1 MNSIYIIF
9 ICVFL
14 IFIIKRSLYGT
25 SYIENYTNTPLLDI
39 KNTDVY
45 VLYIPKREIYIK
57 NIINKLFLN
66 PKYIRG
72 VNKNELNK
80 EKLIKNGIISKYWD
94 ESQKFNLGRTAC
106 HIGHISILER
116 FLSTDK
122 KYALIYEDDIKVNL
136 SNINTL
142 KYKIK
147 IILKNIP
154 SDADIVY
161 LSFCWEECDKME
173 RVNSIFYKSYKPLCR
188 HHYLVSQNGARIILN
203 NTKLLKAPG
212 DNTISNLILNKK
224 LVSYN
229 VNPHFYAIR
238 QNREKLGSN
247 LDNNSIYKICRN
259 GKI

>member
-80 EKLIKNGIISKYWD
+80 EDLIKNGVISKNWS
-94 ESQKFNLGRTAC
+94 ENGNININFNFGRVACFMGHTLILKKFL
-106 HIGHISILER
+106 L
-116 FLSTDK
+116 TDK

-147 IILKNIP
+147 TILKNIP

-161 LSFCWEECDKME
+161 LSFCWEDCDRMGK
-173 RVNSIFYKSYKPLCR
+173 VNHIFSKSYEPLCR
-188 HHYLVSQNGARIILN
+188 HHYLVSKNGARIILN
-203 NTKLLKAPG
+203 NTKLLKAPC
-212 DNTISNLILNKK
+212 DIVISNLILNKK

-229 VNPHFYAIR
+229 VNPDYINIG
-238 QNREKLGSN
+238 QNREHLGSN
-247 LDNNSIYKICRN
+247 LGNIHKQRCC
-259 GKI
+259 K

>member
-1 MNSIYIIF
+1 MNSINIIF

-14 IFIIKRSLYGT
+14 IFIIKKLFYGT
-25 SYIENYTNTPLLDI
+25 LYIENYTNTPLLDI

-45 VLYIPKREIYIK
+45 VLYIPKRELYIK

-80 EKLIKNGIISKYWD
+80 EYLIKNGIINKNWSENGNININFNFGRVACFMGHTLILK
-94 ESQKFNLGRTAC
+94 KFL
-106 HIGHISILER
+106 L
-116 FLSTDK
+116 TDK

-136 SNINTL
+136 SNINTV

-147 IILKNIP
+147 TILKNIP

-161 LSFCWEECDKME
+161 LSFCWEHCDRME
-173 RVNSIFYKSYKPLCR
+173 KVNHIFSKSYRPLCR
-188 HHYLVSQNGARIILN
+188 HHYLVSKNGARIIIN
-203 NTKLLKAPG
+203 NLKSLRVPC
-212 DNTISNLILNKK
+212 DLVISDLILNKK

-229 VNPHFYAIR
+229 VNPDYLNIS
-238 QNREKLGSN
+238 QNREQLGSN
-247 LDNNSIYKICRN
+247 LGN
-259 GKI
+259 GLSRACK